1 MFFEAEISIVR
12 SRKSDLHTLAE
23 VVLKNP
29 FAGIRSNYLRTQ
41 TAAYFVELI
50 EICTERDHREPELF
64 GLMRR
69 AFGYLDANDPTARAV
84 AHFETELA
92 RIAGV
97 HDQTTIESRSGVCAR
112 EFVRATAPFPHAAL
126 ENTRDGGEK
135 HLEMRIRNIIAVF
148 VIAGLGATASAKES
162 YKFDPSGSTI
172 GFSVHQFLGTTLGKF
187 TSFSG
192 RIEVDREHPENS
204 SVTAQIDVRS
214 IDTRIKKRDDHL
226 RSAEFFNVEKF
237 PRMTFKSRSVKR
249 TGPQSGDILG
259 DLTMHGVT
267 KPITLHVK
275 LLTPINETGR
285 TRWSVT
291 TDPITR
297 RDFNLMFA
305 PAAESVSGISQ
316 TVAINIEIEAKRA
329 D

>member
-1 MFFEAEISIVR
+1 MLSEAKHLWLLQDSEKNQEILRFARNDIM
-12 SRKSDLHTLAE
+12 KW
-23 VVLKNP
+23 
-29 FAGIRSNYLRTQ
+29 FAG
-41 TAAYFVELI
+41 
-50 EICTERDHREPELF
+50 
-64 GLMRR
+64 
-69 AFGYLDANDPTARAV
+69 
-84 AHFETELA
+84 
-92 RIAGV
+92 
-97 HDQTTIESRSGVCAR
+97 
-112 EFVRATAPFPHAAL
+112 
-126 ENTRDGGEK
+126 
-135 HLEMRIRNIIAVF
+135 NIIAGF
-148 VIAGLGATASAKES
+148 VIAGLGATVLAKES
-162 YKFDPSGSTI
+162 YKFDPSGSTV
-172 GFSVHQFLGTTLGKF
+172 GFSVHQFLGTTHGKF

-192 RIEVDREHPENS
+192 TIEVDREHPENS

-237 PRMTFKSRSVKR
+237 PRMAFKSRSVKR

-259 DLTMHGVT
+259 DLTMHGAT

-291 TDPITR
+291 TEPITR
-297 RDFNLMFA
+297 RDFNLMFT

-329 D
+329 E